1 MERRSNYPI
10 EIKAKID
17 LNTDLLLT
25 ELQQLLGKD
34 RSKLLRLIIADF
46 FNRNIDIIDEH
57 TNHKSD
63 KTPLIEAILKDF
75 FNYNRKPLTS
85 TLNSRMIR
93 PPKSVLLQYIYDYGL
108 DKAAALFHIDIET
121 ADKIIN
127 WKPQY
132 DQYSYNTVIDK
143 PLHRNA
149 SKIADII
156 AKHYPELVKQYTTYN
171 KDTIY
176 ISQTVED
183 FLQKAV
189 IRCMEVGLEEVT
201 EESVLELLRVQFNT
215 IRCYAKKSS
224 YTMNSKLAPLEVQNE
239 EGEYIIPSELYAIPK
254 ETE

>member
-1 MERRSNYPI
+1 
-10 EIKAKID
+10 
-17 LNTDLLLT
+17 
-25 ELQQLLGKD
+25 
-34 RSKLLRLIIADF
+34 
-46 FNRNIDIIDEH
+46 
-57 TNHKSD
+57 
-63 KTPLIEAILKDF
+63 
-75 FNYNRKPLTS
+75 
-85 TLNSRMIR
+85 MIR

-108 DKAAALFHIDIET
+108 DKAASLFHIDTET

-156 AKHYPELVKQYTTYN
+156 AKHYPELVKQYTTYY

-176 ISQTVED
+176 MSQTVED

-189 IRCMEVGLEEVT
+189 IRCMEVGLEDVT

-224 YTMNSKLAPLEVQNE
+224 YTMNSKLTPLEVQNE
-239 EGEYIIPSELYAIPK
+239 EGEYRIR
-254 ETE
+254 TVCHT

>member
-63 KTPLIEAILKDF
+63 KAPLIEAIL
-75 FNYNRKPLTS
+75 RTSSIITGKPLTS

-93 PPKSVLLQYIYDYGL
+93 PPKSVLLQYVYDYGL
-108 DKAAALFHIDIET
+108 DKAAALFHIDTET

-156 AKHYPELVKQYTTYN
+156 AKHYPELVKQYTTYY

-176 ISQTVED
+176 MSQTVED

-189 IRCMEVGLEEVT
+189 IRCMEVGLEDVT

>member
-1 MERRSNYPI
+1 
-10 EIKAKID
+10 
-17 LNTDLLLT
+17 
-25 ELQQLLGKD
+25 
-34 RSKLLRLIIADF
+34 
-46 FNRNIDIIDEH
+46 
-57 TNHKSD
+57 
-63 KTPLIEAILKDF
+63 
-75 FNYNRKPLTS
+75 
-85 TLNSRMIR
+85 MIR

-189 IRCMEVGLEEVT
+189 IRC
-201 EESVLELLRVQFNT
+201 
-215 IRCYAKKSS
+215 I
-224 YTMNSKLAPLEVQNE
+224 
-239 EGEYIIPSELYAIPK
+239 
-254 ETE
+254 

>member
-1 MERRSNYPI
+1 
-10 EIKAKID
+10 
-17 LNTDLLLT
+17 
-25 ELQQLLGKD
+25 
-34 RSKLLRLIIADF
+34 
-46 FNRNIDIIDEH
+46 
-57 TNHKSD
+57 
-63 KTPLIEAILKDF
+63 
-75 FNYNRKPLTS
+75 
-85 TLNSRMIR
+85 MIR
-93 PPKSVLLQYIYDYGL
+93 PPKSVLLQYVYDYGL
-108 DKAAALFHIDIET
+108 DKAAALFHIDTET

-156 AKHYPELVKQYTTYN
+156 AKHYPELVKQYTIYY
-171 KDTIY
+171 KDNIY
-176 ISQTVED
+176 MSQT
-183 FLQKAV
+183 
-189 IRCMEVGLEEVT
+189 GLEDVT

-239 EGEYIIPSELYAIPK
+239 EGEYIIPAELYAIPK

>member
-1 MERRSNYPI
+1 
-10 EIKAKID
+10 
-17 LNTDLLLT
+17 
-25 ELQQLLGKD
+25 
-34 RSKLLRLIIADF
+34 
-46 FNRNIDIIDEH
+46 
-57 TNHKSD
+57 
-63 KTPLIEAILKDF
+63 
-75 FNYNRKPLTS
+75 
-85 TLNSRMIR
+85 MIR

-176 ISQTVED
+176 NIPDCRRFPTESSNKMYGSRTGRSNRRIC
-183 FLQKAV
+183 
-189 IRCMEVGLEEVT
+189 IRT
-201 EESVLELLRVQFNT
+201 T
-215 IRCYAKKSS
+215 KS
-224 YTMNSKLAPLEVQNE
+224 
-239 EGEYIIPSELYAIPK
+239 AIQYYK
-254 ETE
+254 MLC

>member
-1 MERRSNYPI
+1 MDKFYEL
-10 EIKAKID
+10 E
-17 LNTDLLLT
+17 LN
-25 ELQQLLGKD
+25 G
-34 RSKLLRLIIADF
+34 RKLLESFLIQVGATNLHPTEDKYAPCLLYTSSS
-46 FNRNIDIIDEH
+46 II
-57 TNHKSD
+57 
-63 KTPLIEAILKDF
+63 IG
-75 FNYNRKPLTS
+75 KPLTS
-85 TLNSRMIR
+85 TLNSRMER

-108 DKAAALFHIDIET
+108 DKAAALFHIDTET

-149 SKIADII
+149 SKIANII
-156 AKHYPELVKQYTTYN
+156 AKHYPELVKQYTTYY

-176 ISQTVED
+176 MSQTVED

-201 EESVLELLRVQFNT
+201 EESVLALLRVQFNT

-224 YTMNSKLAPLEVQNE
+224 YTMTVSYTHLSL
-239 EGEYIIPSELYAIPK
+239 
-254 ETE
+254 

>member
-1 MERRSNYPI
+1 
-10 EIKAKID
+10 
-17 LNTDLLLT
+17 
-25 ELQQLLGKD
+25 
-34 RSKLLRLIIADF
+34 
-46 FNRNIDIIDEH
+46 
-57 TNHKSD
+57 
-63 KTPLIEAILKDF
+63 
-75 FNYNRKPLTS
+75 
-85 TLNSRMIR
+85 MIR
-93 PPKSVLLQYIYDYGL
+93 PPKSVLLQYVYDYGL
-108 DKAAALFHIDIET
+108 DKAAALFHIDTET

-156 AKHYPELVKQYTTYN
+156 AKHYPELVKQYTIYY
-171 KDTIY
+171 KDNIY
-176 ISQTVED
+176 MSQTVED

-189 IRCMEVGLEEVT
+189 IRCMEVGLEDVT

-215 IRCYAKKSS
+215 IRCYAKKSN

-239 EGEYIIPSELYAIPK
+239 EGEYIIPAELYAIPK

>member
-1 MERRSNYPI
+1 M
-10 EIKAKID
+10 IKP
-17 LNTDLLLT
+17 
-25 ELQQLLGKD
+25 
-34 RSKLLRLIIADF
+34 S
-46 FNRNIDIIDEH
+46 
-57 TNHKSD
+57 
-63 KTPLIEAILKDF
+63 
-75 FNYNRKPLTS
+75 
-85 TLNSRMIR
+85 
-93 PPKSVLLQYIYDYGL
+93 KSVLLQYVYDYGL
-108 DKAAALFHIDIET
+108 DKAASLFHIDTET

-132 DQYSYNTVIDK
+132 DQYSYNTIIDK

-149 SKIADII
+149 SKIANII
-156 AKHYPELVKQYTTYN
+156 AKHYPELVKQYTTYY

-176 ISQTVED
+176 MSQTVED

-201 EESVLELLRVQFNT
+201 EESVLALLRVQFNT